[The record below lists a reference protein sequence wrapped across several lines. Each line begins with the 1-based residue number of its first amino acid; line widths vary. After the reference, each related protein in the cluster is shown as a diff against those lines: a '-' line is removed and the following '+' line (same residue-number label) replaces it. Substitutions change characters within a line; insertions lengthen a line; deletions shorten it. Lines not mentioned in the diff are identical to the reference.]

1 MSQAVNV
8 YGKKKKASKH
18 RERVITEISEPEPRY
33 KYTRNY
39 YDVLDHIAEIK
50 GKDKVNKTS

>member
-1 MSQAVNV
+1 MSNATKV
-8 YGKKKKASKH
+8 YGRKKRQPKYKDK
-18 RERVITEISEPEPRY
+18 VITEISEHDPKY

-50 GKDKVNKTS
+50 SKNKVNKTS